1 VARRKKK
8 ASAPPGAPAW
18 MLTYGDLV
26 TQMLTFFIL
35 LFTFSTLDTVKFR
48 DAVISLQGAFGV
60 LSGGTQ
66 LLNLSDMPTSIPTL
80 EQTNPMTISRMVEVK
95 NLLDKAIEEIDKKG
109 SPDQQNKGKQD
120 QTETQQNTVQLVQT
134 IIDEKGLR
142 IRFTDPVLFDLGKS
156 DLKPEA
162 VAILRAVGDIL
173 STIPNRIQIEGHTD
187 NIPIATSVFRSNW
200 ELSSARALS
209 VVHFMVN
216 EGGLRPENLCA
227 VGFGEFQP
235 IFPNDSAENRC
246 RNRRVEMLI
255 LSDEEEVIH
264 PLEK

>member
-1 VARRKKK
+1 
-8 ASAPPGAPAW
+8 
-18 MLTYGDLV
+18 MMTYGDLV

-66 LLNLSDMPTSIPTL
+66 ILNLSDMPTS
-80 EQTNPMTISRMVEVK
+80 NPNQVESTPMSSPKLVEVK
-95 NLLDKAIEEIDKKG
+95 NLLDEAIKKIEQK
-109 SPDQQNKGKQD
+109 DQSEQQKKDNQD
-120 QTETQQNTVQLVQT
+120 QTETQQNTEQLIQT
-134 IIDEKGLR
+134 IMDERGLR
-142 IRFTDPVLFDLGKS
+142 IRFTDSVLFDLGKS
-156 DLKPEA
+156 DLKPGA
-162 VAILRAVGDIL
+162 VGILRGVGDIL
-173 STIPNRIQIEGHTD
+173 STMPNRIQIEGHTD

-216 EGGLRPENLCA
+216 EGGLRPENLSA

-235 IFPNDSAENRC
+235 IFPNDSPENRG

-255 LSDEEEVIH
+255 LNDQEEVNQ
-264 PLEK
+264 PLEE